1 MGAKRPESLV
11 WIILDFVDFVDPAE
25 NTRITDINNKHL

>member
-11 WIILDFVDFVDPAE
+11 LELKKTIDTQEHHNGKDLLYYVFM
-25 NTRITDINNKHL
+25 